1 MQELWRRLQEETA
14 NLGYEMS
21 GGSLYLDPDIIDL
34 TLIPP
39 PITPE
44 KVFMNIKLE
53 VYLLDLFLN
62 FIGRLLLLRMYGTS
76 LIFALYSQTD
86 ILGRIKHCL

>member
-1 MQELWRRLQEETA
+1 MLQELWRRLQEETA

-44 KVFMNIKLE
+44 KVLVIYYIRDKLNIS
-53 VYLLDLFLN
+53 VN
-62 FIGRLLLLRMYGTS
+62 FKASKTL
-76 LIFALYSQTD
+76 
-86 ILGRIKHCL
+86 

>member
-1 MQELWRRLQEETA
+1 MFTQELWRRLQEETA
-14 NLGYEMS
+14 HLGYEMT

-44 KVFMNIKLE
+44 KA
-53 VYLLDLFLN
+53 
-62 FIGRLLLLRMYGTS
+62 S
-76 LIFALYSQTD
+76 LISFKLLPLSNKLANVEINV
-86 ILGRIKHCL
+86 ILLSLLIHLLGLFIR

>member
-1 MQELWRRLQEETA
+1 MFPQELWRRLQEETA
-14 NLGYEMS
+14 HLGYEMT

-44 KVFMNIKLE
+44 KASVVSLPLSITNIE
-53 VYLLDLFLN
+53 VNVTYH
-62 FIGRLLLLRMYGTS
+62 IGD
-76 LIFALYSQTD
+76 TD
-86 ILGRIKHCL
+86 WLVH